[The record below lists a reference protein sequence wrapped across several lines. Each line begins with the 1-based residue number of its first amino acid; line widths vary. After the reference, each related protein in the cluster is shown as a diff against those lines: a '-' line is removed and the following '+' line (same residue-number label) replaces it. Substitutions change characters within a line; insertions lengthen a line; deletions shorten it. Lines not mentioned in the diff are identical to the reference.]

1 MPRYQVRESP
11 PAYKRTDQPMIR
23 NPEDV
28 FRLCRPMAN
37 YKQEVFRVLLLTT
50 RHHVFRKLT
59 VSKGTLNASLV
70 HPRDVFRAAIR
81 LNAAAVILAHNHP
94 SGVPEPSTDDEELTV
109 RLYKAGDLLGVKVL
123 DHVIVAKNGCVSLRE
138 HGTFSLL
145 EKEAGS

>member
-1 MPRYQVRESP
+1 
-11 PAYKRTDQPMIR
+11 
-23 NPEDV
+23 
-28 FRLCRPMAN
+28 
-37 YKQEVFRVLLLTT
+37 
-50 RHHVFRKLT
+50 

-138 HGTFSLL
+138 HGTFRLL
-145 EKEAGS
+145 EKEVGS